1 EAIVFKM
8 ERWKKSALI
17 YEGKIVNLR
26 TGYVSLEDGKTA
38 FREVIE
44 HPGGVCIAVL
54 DKEQVVL
61 VRQFRIAI
69 GKYILEAP
77 AGKMEG
83 NDDPM
88 ERARKELEEETG
100 YKAGVFEYL
109 GSAYSSVGYCSEI
122 IHYYFATDLEFVGTK
137 PDEDEN
143 IEIVKIPISE
153 VEEKLKTF
161 QFDDSKTYI
170 ALQAMFYRLKEKNF
184 YK

>member
-1 EAIVFKM
+1 M
-8 ERWKKSALI
+8 ERWKESEVI
-17 YEGKIVNLR
+17 YQGKIVNIR
-26 TGYVSLEDGKTA
+26 TGTVSLEDGKSA

-54 DKEQVVL
+54 DNVRQEVIL

-69 GKYILEAP
+69 GKHILEAP

-88 ERARKELEEETG
+88 ERAKKELEEETG
-100 YKAGVFEYL
+100 YRAGVFEYL
-109 GSAYSSVGYCSEI
+109 GPAYSSVGYCSEI
-122 IHYYFATDLEFVGTK
+122 IHYYFATNLEYVGTK

-143 IEIVKIPISE
+143 IEIVRMPINE
-153 VEEKLKTF
+153 VRERLQKF

-170 ALQAMFYRLKEKNF
+170 ALQAMLYRVQEKGTV
-184 YK
+184 

>member
-1 EAIVFKM
+1 M
-8 ERWKKSALI
+8 ERWEESSLI
-17 YEGKIVNLR
+17 YQGKIVNVR
-26 TGYVSLEDGKTA
+26 TGNVSLEDGKIA

-54 DKEQVVL
+54 DRDHVIL

-88 ERARKELEEETG
+88 ERAKKELEEETG
-100 YKAGVFEYL
+100 FRAGIFEYL

-137 PDEDEN
+137 PDDDEN
-143 IEIVKIPISE
+143 IEIVKMPVQE
-153 VEEKLKTF
+153 VEEKLRTF
-161 QFDDSKTYI
+161 QFEDSKTYI
-170 ALQAMFYRLKEKNF
+170 ALQSMLHRLKERNTF
-184 YK
+184 